1 MDSKQ
6 KEVFFEQYN
15 TGIHR
20 LGRAGLIIALTM
32 LIGAPF
38 AMGLVLGAM
47 PDMNGF
53 VRGFIQ
59 VAAVYLP
66 VSIVEFLIYSPMLG
80 AGGSYLSFIT
90 GNLTNLKIPC
100 AVNARDICE
109 TEIGTPENEIVSTL
123 SVATSALVTT
133 VVVATGV
140 LLMVPLQPVLSNPVL
155 APAFDNVVAA
165 LFGALACKYYIKGWK
180 VAVLPL
186 LLMSLLCIFLPAAI
200 PQVGFLMIAAGLI
213 AIGISY
219 ILFKKDKL

>member
-1 MDSKQ
+1 MNAQ
-6 KEVFFEQYN
+6 EKELYFEEFN
-15 TGIHR
+15 NGIHR
-20 LGRAGLIIALTM
+20 LGKAGLAIALAM

-53 VRGFIQ
+53 AKGLLQ

-66 VSIVEFLIYSPMLG
+66 VAVVEFLIYSPMLG

-100 AVNARDICE
+100 AVNARDICGTE
-109 TEIGTPENEIVSTL
+109 TGTPENEIVSTL

-133 VVVATGV
+133 VVVAVGV
-140 LLMVPLQPVLSNPVL
+140 MLMVPLQPVLSNPTL

-180 VAVLPL
+180 VAVIPL
-186 LLMSLLCIFLPAAI
+186 LAMSLLCIFVPAAI
-200 PQVGFLMIAAGLI
+200 SQVGFLMIGAGLI
-213 AIGISY
+213 AIGVSY
-219 ILFKKDKL
+219 VLFKKGKL